1 MIIFPINRGQSNY
14 ADLLLN
20 SHVNVSLEITFPA
33 VVIVLRNSCA
43 LLFICFSMFTHLK
56 INVSAT
62 HQKIPSIL
70 NSFRVSH
77 IGACLFCMQ
86 FGIACHAHW
95 HRYWVSKCNV
105 FTGVF

>member
-1 MIIFPINRGQSNY
+1 MHT
-14 ADLLLN
+14 DLLLN
-20 SHVNVSLEITFPA
+20 SHVNVTLEITFPA
-33 VVIVLRNSCA
+33 VVIVLRNLCA

-62 HQKIPSIL
+62 HQEIPSIL

-95 HRYWVSKCNV
+95 HR
-105 FTGVF
+105 